1 MEDMNGQ
8 MKDLLRYG
16 TIIVD
21 KSYEEE
27 SIRIRIIES
36 GGFIWF
42 TECYYTQV
50 IEIRLLK

>member
-1 MEDMNGQ
+1 MEYMNDQ
-8 MKDLLRYG
+8 MNDLLEYG

-21 KSYEEE
+21 KSYNKE

-42 TECYYTQV
+42 TECCDGEV